1 MSLPQ
6 DLVRPRVSSSL
17 RPWPRVLVALLDCF
31 ELRCDGGTI
40 FVPLPVQRLIALL
53 ALRDRARLR
62 DQIAGELWP
71 DSTQARAAAS
81 LRSAVWRLRR
91 LPLPVVDVSAT
102 HVGLRANVKVD
113 VHEFVQLAS
122 SVMRGS
128 FDLEADEVD
137 WIVRA
142 GDLLPGWDEEWL
154 AGERERVHQLRLHA
168 LEALATH
175 LASRGRLAEA
185 VDAGLAAVRG
195 EPLRES
201 AHRRLIEAYLA
212 EGNAGEAVR
221 HFTTYTELMRRELDI
236 GPSPQMQALIDGV
249 VTSGTRST
257 GKPKDAWERP
267 HAPRRAAPD

>member
-6 DLVRPRVSSSL
+6 DLVRARASSPL
-17 RPWPRVLVALLDCF
+17 RAWPRVVVALLDGF
-31 ELRCDGGTI
+31 ELRCDGVTML
-40 FVPLPVQRLIALL
+40 VPLPVERLITLL
-53 ALRDRARLR
+53 ALRDRVGLR
-62 DQIAGELWP
+62 DHIAGELWP

-102 HVGLRANVKVD
+102 HLALRASVKVD

-128 FDLEADEVD
+128 IDLEADQVD

-154 AGERERVHQLRLHA
+154 ACERERAHQLRLHA
-168 LEALATH
+168 LETLATH

-212 EGNAGEAVR
+212 EGNTGEAVR
-221 HFTTYTELMRRELDI
+221 HFTTYTELMRRELGI
-236 GPSPQMQALIDGV
+236 GPSPQMQALIEGV
-249 VTSGTRST
+249 IG
-257 GKPKDAWERP
+257 PEHW
-267 HAPRRAAPD
+267 